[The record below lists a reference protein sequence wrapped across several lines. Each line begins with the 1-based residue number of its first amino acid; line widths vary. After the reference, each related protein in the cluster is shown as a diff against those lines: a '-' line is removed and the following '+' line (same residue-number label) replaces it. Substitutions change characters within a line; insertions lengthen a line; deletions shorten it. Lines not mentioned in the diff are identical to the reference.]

1 VGPDL
6 SAFAAACDR
15 WDRWDLVSGPFD
27 DQIVALFID
36 WHRAKLCA
44 LALASNTRCRRRVL
58 HHHEAQALS
67 AQDNVVRIPQAGVP
81 HSVNIFLPE
90 EDIVALLQVM
100 DLCIR
105 HQQFL
110 LVGRGFPRLVF
121 YEKPQPLIF
130 LRQPLILLLQ
140 AAITSRPLSLA
151 PRVCT

>member
-1 VGPDL
+1 VAPEL

-44 LALASNTRCRRRVL
+44 LADASNTRCGRRVL
-58 HHHEAQALS
+58 LHHEAQALS
-67 AQDNVVRIPQAGVP
+67 VQDNVVRIPQAGVP
-81 HSVNIFLPE
+81 HSVNISLPE
-90 EDIVALLQVM
+90 KGLVALLQVM
-100 DLCIR
+100 DLCTR
-105 HQQFL
+105 HPQFL
-110 LVGRGFPRLVF
+110 LVGRGFPRQVF
-121 YEKPQPLIF
+121 YEKP
-130 LRQPLILLLQ
+130 QPLILLLQ